1 MLLKDRSI
9 NKYVQNSPL
18 KWSINHGTYALPD
31 HLYIWPWYTSC
42 TLINLIQESPKPCHK
57 KIRIKIIYKN
67 DKCSI
72 YDITHSYQLYH
83 YEYFLEARP
92 LLRRKQQASLHP
104 NYFSAGLL
112 RPIF

>member
-1 MLLKDRSI
+1 MP
-9 NKYVQNSPL
+9 Q
-18 KWSINHGTYALPD
+18 
-31 HLYIWPWYTSC
+31 
-42 TLINLIQESPKPCHK
+42 
-57 KIRIKIIYKN
+57 KIRVKIIYKN